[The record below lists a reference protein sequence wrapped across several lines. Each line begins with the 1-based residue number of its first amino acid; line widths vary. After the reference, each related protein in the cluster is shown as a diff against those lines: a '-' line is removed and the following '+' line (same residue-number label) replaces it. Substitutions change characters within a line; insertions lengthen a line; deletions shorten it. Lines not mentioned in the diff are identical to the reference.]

1 MVDVAHP
8 PRAVGMAWSKI
19 KTALR
24 GLGAQTVS
32 LLKDATHRAVA
43 GVTPADA
50 AGWFK
55 HCHVNTAQLS

>member
-1 MVDVAHP
+1 
-8 PRAVGMAWSKI
+8 MAWSKI